1 MWAPFGHHF
10 TENNAFHQGME
21 KAAKP
26 SNHVALRL
34 FSVHIKHVENDTKIY
49 YFLYPTG
56 WQSMG
61 VWGEASFRAF
71 ARASLFMLARG

>member
-26 SNHVALRL
+26 SNHAALRL

-49 YFLYPTG
+49 YFLLIITHGAGYRQCLIIYDFP
-56 WQSMG
+56 
-61 VWGEASFRAF
+61 A
-71 ARASLFMLARG
+71 